1 MHYDTLFYMSYSPN
15 FEESPLLIQA
25 GNESRPDRRLGTELH
40 RCLALGWK
48 RSRLFPIKVLAF
60 KLTVTTNGALYE
72 FSQKKW
78 WYLIRLRILLDHL
91 CCPDYHLSAWCD
103 EMTRKCLYSS
113 FHCST
118 MAFDEYIMNCYQCRK
133 KARLNFW

>member
-60 KLTVTTNGALYE
+60 KSTVTTNGALFE
-72 FSQKKW
+72 FFTEEVVVLNSVAD
-78 WYLIRLRILLDHL
+78 LVRLFV
-91 CCPDYHLSAWCD
+91 LS
-103 EMTRKCLYSS
+103 
-113 FHCST
+113 
-118 MAFDEYIMNCYQCRK
+118 
-133 KARLNFW
+133 